1 MTLNAINSF
10 VRFFANRYL
19 PKGVFILV
27 IALPLVLKSFD
38 QGNTHRDSLTS
49 AIKSRLND
57 YVNHH
62 QRSLLL

>member
-1 MTLNAINSF
+1 MTLNAINSS

-19 PKGVFILV
+19 PKGVFILD

-38 QGNTHRDSLTS
+38 QGDTLRDSLTS